1 MRPWG
6 LLALLGGMA
15 ACDDTDPMASQ
26 PRAEAFRAS
35 AFFEDGRAMRPLVP
49 GTVAQEWRAL
59 GGTQELTAEGG
70 WLQAVPVPLT
80 RELLEEGRTAYDT
93 WCAVCHGLT
102 GDGDAIVARKMPQ
115 RRPPGLFVPHDHATQ
130 VVYGVAEGEAPYT
143 GIPAVTARVGP
154 EAFPLPARV
163 DGWGAVRDTADAGRP
178 GASVPWTSD
187 AGWPRAWAASRVN
200 PESRPEAVD
209 GAPTNVSERSGA
221 RGTGASDAEPE
232 PERVTVSDTD
242 AARARQAALVGPRG
256 LAMEGRLNARSTTG
270 DLPHPPGFYF
280 AVISHGFGVMP
291 AYGPQLTPH
300 ERWAVVAYL
309 RALGR
314 SQRAPLTVAPPD
326 VQARLRQEVRAP

>member
-1 MRPWG
+1 MKRWT

-26 PRAEAFRAS
+26 PRAEAFEAS

-49 GTVAQEWRAL
+49 GVVAREWRTRED
-59 GGTQELTAEGG
+59 TQELTAEGG
-70 WLQAVPVPLT
+70 WVQAVPVPLT
-80 RELLEEGRTAYDT
+80 RRLLEEGRTAYET

-102 GDGDAIVARKMPQ
+102 GDGDAVVARKMPQ

-130 VVYGVAEGEAPYT
+130 VVYGVVEGEAPYT
-143 GIPAVTARVGP
+143 GTQAVTARVGP
-154 EAFPLPARV
+154 EAFPLPQRV

-178 GASVPWTSD
+178 GVSAAWSGD
-187 AGWPRAWAASRVN
+187 AGWPRAWAS
-200 PESRPEAVD
+200 S
-209 GAPTNVSERSGA
+209 SG
-221 RGTGASDAEPE
+221 RGQ
-232 PERVTVSDTD
+232 VTVGD
-242 AARARQAALVGPRG
+242 AGSARARQLALVGPRG
-256 LAMEGRLNARSTTG
+256 LAMEGRLNEPSTTG

-280 AVISHGFGVMP
+280 AVISQGFGVMP
-291 AYGPQLTPH
+291 AYGPQLTPQ

-314 SQRAPLTVAPPD
+314 SQRAPLTVAPPE

>member
-1 MRPWG
+1 MV
-6 LLALLGGMA
+6 LLGGMT

-26 PRAEAFRAS
+26 PRAEAFGAS

-49 GTVAQEWRAL
+49 GTVAQEWRTR
-59 GGTQELTAEGG
+59 GDTQGLDAEGA
-70 WLQAVPVPLT
+70 WLQAVPMPLT
-80 RELLEEGRTAYDT
+80 RELLEEGRTAYET

-130 VVYGVAEGEAPYT
+130 VVYGVAENEAPYT
-143 GIPAVTARVGP
+143 GTQAVTARVGP
-154 EAFPLPARV
+154 EAFPLPRRV
-163 DGWGAVRDTADAGRP
+163 DGWGAVRDTSDAGP
-178 GASVPWTSD
+178 SGVPVAWTRD
-187 AGWPRAWAASRVN
+187 AGWPRAWAESRVD
-200 PESRPEAVD
+200 PDS
-209 GAPTNVSERSGA
+209 RSGTPGGPGGGQVG
-221 RGTGASDAEPE
+221 GTSDAG
-232 PERVTVSDTD
+232 RVTVSD
-242 AARARQAALVGPRG
+242 AARARQVALVGPRG
-256 LAMEGRLNARSTTG
+256 TAMEGRLDAPSAAG

-314 SQRAPLTVAPPD
+314 SQRAPLTAAPPA